1 MVQRSSAMSFA
12 LVASPSFCLLAIR
25 LGIPT
30 FSEALSNDLVAEL
43 GLHIFALLI
52 GVAMVYRYR
61 FIEDHE
67 YHRSK
72 AIDRLSKTYRHEDRG
87 LWEKGDL
94 AIQRLEAKAYAD
106 FKGKRA
112 VLAREK
118 MQSNIGVLNREAKEV
133 EAPQHED
140 GGYSIRVDGVEQ
152 RIDSPPEIVDSK
164 PLFTRISELFG
175 RTVDRAASKRIAT
188 PSLRENTTKP
198 AVAVLSKTKP
208 DFDPQWDVPEEV
220 LEQKSSV
227 NCNNCGSFN
236 NSGVNYCTSCGS
248 YISLAGNG

>member
-1 MVQRSSAMSFA
+1 MSFA
-12 LVASPSFCLLAIR
+12 LVASPSLCLLAIR

-188 PSLRENTTKP
+188 PSPVENATQPVSDVPRKTT
-198 AVAVLSKTKP
+198 P
-208 DFDPQWDVPEEV
+208 DFDPKWDVPEEV
-220 LEQKSSV
+220 REQESPV
-227 NCNNCGSFN
+227 HCNDCGSFN
-236 NSGVNYCTSCGS
+236 RPGVNYCSSCGS
-248 YISLAGNG
+248 FISVAGNG